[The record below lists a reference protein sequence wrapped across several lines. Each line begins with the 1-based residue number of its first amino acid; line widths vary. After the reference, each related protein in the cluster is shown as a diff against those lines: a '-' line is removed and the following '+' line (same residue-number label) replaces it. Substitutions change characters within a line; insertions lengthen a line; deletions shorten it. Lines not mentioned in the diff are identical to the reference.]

1 LGILLVS
8 PVYAE
13 EAPPLRFALVIG
25 NGDYRYVDNLPNT
38 ANDASDMAE
47 KLSSLGYRVDLQLNS
62 DFGGM
67 TRAIGAWI
75 RLLSADR
82 SSEGF
87 FWYAGH
93 GVQVAGENYLLPVD
107 INAEDEAGIVFGA
120 YPLGRLLL
128 SLEQTAGNKL
138 NLVVLDAC
146 RDNPFKNLAGGSRG
160 LSRGFVTV
168 EHPPQDIFIMFSTA
182 PGTTAADGEDTRNS
196 PFTEAFLKYIDSGE
210 ILPVM
215 AGLITRETM
224 RLTGGKQRP
233 YQNGSI
239 VSELYYSIAP
249 GTGSASGAPGSGV
262 PDGPGNGAPGTPRPV
277 ARDIGGTPQNAPVAP
292 APDMAALPGGT
303 FNMGS
308 PEMELD
314 RVGFRERRH
323 EVRVDGFYLG
333 VRELTLGEFRRFAG
347 ETGYRT
353 TAEQAGGAFA
363 YNEAG
368 GEWEFRADAD
378 WRRPGFR
385 QGEDHPVVN
394 VSWFDAVAYCNW
406 LSEKEGRKPA
416 YAISGE
422 DVRWD
427 RSADGYRLPTEA
439 EWEYAC
445 RAETTAPFST
455 GERISTAQANYNG
468 NFPYNYGNRGLFRKA
483 TLPAASFRPNPWGL
497 YDMHGNV
504 WEWCWDFY
512 GLTDGGTET
521 LENPA
526 GPETGAHRVNRGG
539 GWDSPAKDLRSA
551 ARSSDFPETAGSSAG
566 FRLARNRD

>member
-1 LGILLVS
+1 
-8 PVYAE
+8 
-13 EAPPLRFALVIG
+13 
-25 NGDYRYVDNLPNT
+25 
-38 ANDASDMAE
+38 
-47 KLSSLGYRVDLQLNS
+47 
-62 DFGGM
+62 
-67 TRAIGAWI
+67 
-75 RLLSADR
+75 
-82 SSEGF
+82 
-87 FWYAGH
+87 
-93 GVQVAGENYLLPVD
+93 
-107 INAEDEAGIVFGA
+107 
-120 YPLGRLLL
+120 
-128 SLEQTAGNKL
+128 
-138 NLVVLDAC
+138 
-146 RDNPFKNLAGGSRG
+146 
-160 LSRGFVTV
+160 
-168 EHPPQDIFIMFSTA
+168 
-182 PGTTAADGEDTRNS
+182 
-196 PFTEAFLKYIDSGE
+196 
-210 ILPVM
+210 
-215 AGLITRETM
+215 
-224 RLTGGKQRP
+224 
-233 YQNGSI
+233 
-239 VSELYYSIAP
+239 
-249 GTGSASGAPGSGV
+249 
-262 PDGPGNGAPGTPRPV
+262 
-277 ARDIGGTPQNAPVAP
+277 
-292 APDMAALPGGT
+292 
-303 FNMGS
+303 
-308 PEMELD
+308 MELD
-314 RVGFRERRH
+314 RVGFRERSH
-323 EVRVDGFYLG
+323 AVRVGAFYLG
-333 VRELTLGEFRRFAG
+333 TRELTVGEFRRFAG

-368 GEWEFRADAD
+368 GAWEFRADAD

-416 YAISGE
+416 YAVSGE

-445 RAETTAPFST
+445 RAETATPFST

-512 GLTDGGTET
+512 GLTGEGTET

-551 ARSSDFPETAGSSAG
+551 ARSSDFPETAGGSAG